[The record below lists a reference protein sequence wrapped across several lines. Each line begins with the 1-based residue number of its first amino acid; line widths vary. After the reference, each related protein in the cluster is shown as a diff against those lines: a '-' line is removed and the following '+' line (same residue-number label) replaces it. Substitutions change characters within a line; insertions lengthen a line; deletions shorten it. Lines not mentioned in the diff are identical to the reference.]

1 MESKY
6 LFFYSCCLILIS
18 LQPVWISWPQ
28 QVKIAERVYNHY
40 RGERESGSQG
50 SWNTGVGLEE
60 GAVENVE
67 PRKPQE
73 TLQRGTSDLEYL
85 SVMRGAVFL
94 DVRQY
99 RAGRMALHRA
109 IGGSLR

>member
-6 LFFYSCCLILIS
+6 LFFYSCRLFLIS
-18 LQPVWISWPQ
+18 LQPVWISWPR
-28 QVKIAERVYNHY
+28 QVKIAQRVYNRY
-40 RGERESGSQG
+40 GGERDSGSQG

-67 PRKPQE
+67 PRKPRE
-73 TLQRGTSDLEYL
+73 ALQRGTSDLEYL

-94 DVRQY
+94 DVRQH
-99 RAGRMALHRA
+99 RTGRMALRRA